1 MQPVVRFVAATI
13 ALIVIILAVW
23 MAGAWAGDH
32 IPFWV
37 SGPLILAVLVFFVL
51 GEFRDKA

>member
-1 MQPVVRFVAATI
+1 
-13 ALIVIILAVW
+13 

-37 SGPLILAVLVFFVL
+37 SGPLVLVVIVFFML